1 MAEYEIAFICRNCG
15 KKIDIIHPSRW
26 AYKVKNNKGGHN
38 YFCTWKCLREDE
50 RKKEKKQAARKEES
64 EQRTWNN
71 RKDVLEKMIA
81 AAEAGQDI
89 YEYLWE
95 EGYTDPKDT
104 LRRLR
109 IMAKMEA
116 PEIYDKMEKMGL
128 LDMRAKNSGKG
139 VDKMSKHKLTRE
151 QKEKA
156 VDIAIKG
163 GDPLVYLK
171 LCGAKNPTA
180 AWWYIKKTLAT
191 KNPQMLEKI
200 PEKIGTVLNESG
212 QATATVEIAEKLPPE
227 AVAEVPERPEA
238 NQMKVTE
245 LEKTDDGVKFVVSVP
260 PERAEQMDKVI
271 KELMDPENDRLGL
284 SLYKDA
290 QRITE
295 PLKYDGFKV
304 TAINGEF
311 GEYRVEGTKL
321 YFHNQN
327 RIMCFDVDIEE
338 MSAFIDE
345 ITRAAQILG
354 GAGLMED
361 YIVGFRT
368 FGNSWAY
375 ISEVM
380 PGKDGEKVYIYGT
393 NNRKKARRF
402 TQEEAEKIV
411 KASNIDGVTVMKA

>member
-1 MAEYEIAFICRNCG
+1 MAEIETGFKCRNCG
-15 KKIDIIHPSRW
+15 KEIDILHPLQW

-50 RKKEKKQAARKEES
+50 VKRRQEQAARKEKS

-71 RKDVLEKMIA
+71 RKDVMKKLMA

-89 YEYLWE
+89 YEYLRKA
-95 EGYTDPKDT
+95 GYADPKDT

-109 IMAKMEA
+109 IIAKSEA

-271 KELMDPENDRLGL
+271 KKLMDPENDRLGL

-295 PLKYDGFKV
+295 PLNYDGFRVK
-304 TAINGEF
+304 TIAGEF
-311 GEYRVEGTKL
+311 GEYSMEKEKMYIRNEEK
-321 YFHNQN
+321 
-327 RIMCFDVDIEE
+327 IMWFSVDKEEAGAFIEE
-338 MSAFIDE
+338 L
-345 ITRAAQILG
+345 TRAAQILG
-354 GAGLMED
+354 VL
-361 YIVGFRT
+361 V
-368 FGNSWAY
+368 
-375 ISEVM
+375 
-380 PGKDGEKVYIYGT
+380 
-393 NNRKKARRF
+393 
-402 TQEEAEKIV
+402 
-411 KASNIDGVTVMKA
+411 

>member
-1 MAEYEIAFICRNCG
+1 MITMAAIETGFKCRNCG
-15 KKIDIIHPSRW
+15 KQIDILHPLQW

-50 RKKEKKQAARKEES
+50 AKKGQKQAARKEES

-71 RKDVLEKMIA
+71 RKDVLKKLMA
-81 AAEAGQDI
+81 AAEAGRDI
-89 YEYLWE
+89 YAYLRE

-109 IMAKMEA
+109 IKARREA
-116 PEIYDKMEKMGL
+116 PEIYRKMEQMGL
-128 LDMRAKNSGKG
+128 LDLRAKKSGKG
-139 VDKMSKHKLTRE
+139 VDKMSQNKLTRE

-156 VDIAIKG
+156 VKIALEG
-163 GDPLVYLK
+163 GDYLEHLK
-171 LCGAKNPTA
+171 KCGAKNPSA
-180 AWWYIKKTLAT
+180 AWWYIKKTLA
-191 KNPQMLEKI
+191 KSNPKLLAEVMKKTGEVETVKA
-200 PEKIGTVLNESG
+200 PEVV
-212 QATATVEIAEKLPPE
+212 ATVEIAEKLPPE

-238 NQMKVTE
+238 NRMKVTE

-290 QRITE
+290 QRITK
-295 PLKYDGFKV
+295 PLNYDGFKV

-311 GEYRVEGTKL
+311 GEYRMEGTKL

-338 MSAFIDE
+338 MSEFIDE

-354 GAGLMED
+354 
-361 YIVGFRT
+361 VQ
-368 FGNSWAY
+368 
-375 ISEVM
+375 V
-380 PGKDGEKVYIYGT
+380 
-393 NNRKKARRF
+393 
-402 TQEEAEKIV
+402 
-411 KASNIDGVTVMKA
+411 